1 MCSRTKRRHEQRR
14 KVAIM
19 KDVGRLSELSTR
31 LQVETVKLSAG
42 VFSYKSDGDV
52 IEMLNDIDYELSE
65 LSNVILSLYDSLEG
79 R

>member
-31 LQVETVKLSAG
+31 LQVETVKSSAG

>member
-1 MCSRTKRRHEQRR
+1 MCSRIKRRHEQRR

-19 KDVGRLSELSTR
+19 GNVGRLSELSAN
-31 LQVETVKLSAG
+31 LQIETMKLSAG

-52 IEMLNDIDYELSE
+52 IEMLNDIDYELGE
-65 LSNVILSLYDSLEG
+65 LSDVILSLYDSLEG

>member
-31 LQVETVKLSAG
+31 LQVETVKLTAG
-42 VFSYKSDGDV
+42 VFSYKSDSDV